1 VSARAENL
9 KLHCLYG
16 VWFCVLSLFFGL
28 SFSVTTDAA
37 GIEGQKPVMVIGE
50 VFQFVPGSWATYS
63 IHDRVKNER
72 YRMYMS
78 TLEKVKCGDKS
89 CSWME
94 VEVSPENG
102 GTIASRFLVEETKDG
117 PGELFEVIIQMKGF
131 LPFVVPKKLYEGKEK
146 EIGDFQT
153 SYVAKRVG
161 KKTVSLDGKTIPVW
175 EVEATD
181 KKARK
186 IKALVSEQ
194 IPPMGIVKAETEKTD
209 IELEK
214 WGTGAKTRIEGTPA
228 NLYLWLIKQLG
239 QGIIVK

>member
-1 VSARAENL
+1 MSHYLYRTCFCAV
-9 KLHCLYG
+9 CL
-16 VWFCVLSLFFGL
+16 LL
-28 SFSVTTDAA
+28 SFSFSVIHAA
-37 GIEGQKPVMVIGE
+37 EIEGQKPMMVIGE
-50 VFQFVPGSWATYS
+50 VFQFIPGSWATYS

-78 TLEKVKCGDKS
+78 TLDKVKHGGKS

-94 VEVSPENG
+94 VEVTPESG
-102 GTIASRFLVEETKDG
+102 ASITSRFLVEETKDG
-117 PGELFEVIIQMKGF
+117 PGELFEVIVQIDGV
-131 LPFVVPKKLYEGKEK
+131 LPFVVPKKLYEGKGK

-153 SYVAKRVG
+153 SYVAKKVG
-161 KKTVSLDGKTIPVW
+161 KRTVSLEGKTIPVW

-186 IKALVSEQ
+186 IRALVSEQ

-209 IELEK
+209 IHLEK
-214 WGTGAKTRIEGTPA
+214 WGTGAKTKIEGTPV

-239 QGIIVK
+239 QGILR